1 MQTFTTKDLTK
12 RLFKLQGYDLDN
24 KLLTTI
30 SKKCKDS
37 IIEDCKAF
45 GINVEKIHDDL
56 FIESKK
62 GNKSR
67 TNKNKEFIV
76 YPNYS
81 D

>member
-37 IIEDCKAF
+37 IIQDCKQF

-56 FIESKK
+56 FVESKK
-62 GNKSR
+62 GNTPR
-67 TNKNKEFIV
+67 ANKNKEFAGYI
-76 YPNYS
+76 NYS